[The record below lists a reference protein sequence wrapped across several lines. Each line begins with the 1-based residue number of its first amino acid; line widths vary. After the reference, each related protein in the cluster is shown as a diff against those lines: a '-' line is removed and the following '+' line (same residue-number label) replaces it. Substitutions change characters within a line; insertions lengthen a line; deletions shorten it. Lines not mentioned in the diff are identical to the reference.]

1 MSLLTG
7 LSYPVLPVGVVLA
20 TFRYGARSY
29 LDRVPKV
36 PWDAIVAQIVGL
48 FVCGAMHLALLGMAT
63 SAMSGKIPEDAARDW
78 SAWVAIVGTV
88 LILATFALSSARAKQ
103 TELSETVR
111 KRISNLWPFLL
122 AIQCAYTTGAS
133 VVLRRDYGTR
143 WSDVPAVSLL
153 ILLALVVT
161 FAILLSLL
169 QWLFGIAAKNI
180 DQRMKG
186 TPTGLGCAL
195 AQPHFTVVA
204 WVDDYFA
211 AWPIVASV
219 AIATSIATGFTDTS
233 DLRNPSEWRNMVLF
247 IQYSAV
253 GAFVTASAWQYWQPL
268 F

>member
-1 MSLLTG
+1 
-7 LSYPVLPVGVVLA
+7 VLA
-20 TFRYGARSY
+20 TFRYAARSY

-36 PWDAIVAQIVGL
+36 PWDAIMAQVVGL

-63 SAMSGKIPEDAARDW
+63 SVMSGDMPEDAARSW

-88 LILATFALSSARAKQ
+88 LIVAAFALSVARGGTKQ

-111 KRISNLWPFLL
+111 GRVSNLWPSLL

-133 VVLRRDYGTR
+133 VVLRHGQGTR
-143 WSDVPAVSLL
+143 WSEVPAVSLL

-161 FAILLSLL
+161 FCILLSLL
-169 QWLFGIAAKNI
+169 QWLLGIAARHI

-204 WVDDYFA
+204 WVNDYFA
-211 AWPIVASV
+211 AWPVVASV
-219 AIATSIATGFTDTS
+219 AMAASIATGFTDTS
-233 DLRNPSEWRNMVLF
+233 NLRNPSEWRNMVLF

-253 GAFVTASAWQYWQPL
+253 GAFVTASAWQYWQPPY
-268 F
+268 